1 MNDKCCCN
9 YVFPKNYIYE
19 SFIFISTIRKRV
31 FEQKGFFFQ
40 IVIKRKLFVIESAFD
55 LKVVAYVFFKIL
67 SIKQNIRELCFNYI
81 KMFNQILKFKRCLII
96 MQSLYAC
103 FAWICVCAIISRY
116 LIMLV

>member
-31 FEQKGFFFQ
+31 FEQKVVFFQ

-81 KMFNQILKFKRCLII
+81 
-96 MQSLYAC
+96 
-103 FAWICVCAIISRY
+103 
-116 LIMLV
+116 